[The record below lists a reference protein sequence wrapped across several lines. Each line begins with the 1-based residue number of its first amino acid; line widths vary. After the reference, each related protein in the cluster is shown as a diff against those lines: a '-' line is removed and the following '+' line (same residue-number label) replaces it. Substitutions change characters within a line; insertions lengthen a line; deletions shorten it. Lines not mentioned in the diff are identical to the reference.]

1 MNLKDKRVVVI
12 GTGIGGS
19 GIAAL
24 LAKEGADVLVLERN
38 PYPGGKA
45 ATFEREGFRYD
56 TGVHWLARGEQG
68 PLGVI
73 RRAVGGGLR
82 FKALEP
88 AMCVGVGGRKTLLK
102 QDMVNRAEL
111 ERVFDELGVL
121 SENRAGAFAFFEDVM
136 KTRTEQQIA
145 ELDDLPLS
153 DYLARFT
160 SDPQF
165 FLFVAGFIGM
175 YLVVS
180 PRQASTAEFLL
191 CFAGEARERNLS
203 YPIGGMGA
211 MAKDYLNALLRMGGE
226 VRYDTPAARVVVEG
240 GKAAG
245 VQTAAGEIIPADLV
259 ISNSGLK
266 ESIELAGRRHFPAGY
281 LETADKLRLSLGAV
295 SVKYA
300 LDAEV
305 VSPHLIYY
313 FPTPD
318 LLDTQTGIF
327 CPVPS
332 AADPTLAPPGCQIVL
347 AGAPAPAGLDDPNK
361 ADQIS
366 QAILDKIENTMRH
379 LFPDIER
386 HVVWKLRT
394 NTRYTAGISGRL
406 SGEVI
411 GAAQSCFQVG
421 RNRPTNRTPIENFYL
436 VGSDA
441 GGRGV
446 GTEMAAQS
454 ALNLW
459 RQLKG

>member
-1 MNLKDKRVVVI
+1 MHLKDKRVVVI
-12 GTGIGGS
+12 GSGIGGS

-38 PYPGGKA
+38 AYPGGKA
-45 ATFEREGFRYD
+45 ATFEREGFCYD
-56 TGVHWLARGEQG
+56 TGVHWLARGERG

-73 RRAVGGGLR
+73 RREVGGGLR

-121 SENRAGAFAFFEDVM
+121 PENRAGAFAFFEDVM
-136 KTRTEQQIA
+136 KTRTDHEIA

-160 SDPQF
+160 NDPQF

-180 PRQASTAEFLL
+180 PRLASTAEFLL
-191 CFAGEARERNLS
+191 CFAGEAREHNLS

-211 MAKDYLNALLRMGGE
+211 MPTDYLNALQRMGGE
-226 VRYDTPAARVVVEG
+226 VRYNTPVARVAVEG

-245 VQTAAGEIIPADLV
+245 VQTAEGEFIRADLV

-266 ESIELAGRRHFPAGY
+266 ESIGLAGRRNFPGDY
-281 LETADKLRLSLGAV
+281 LEKADKIRLSLAAV

-300 LDAEV
+300 LNAEV

-318 LLDTQTGIF
+318 LLDTQSGIF

-332 AADPTLAPPGCQIVL
+332 AADPDLAPPGCQMVL
-347 AGAPAPAGLDDPNK
+347 AGAPAPASLEDPDK
-361 ADQIS
+361 ADAIS
-366 QAILDKIENTMRH
+366 QSILDKIENTMRY
-379 LFPDIER
+379 LFPEIER

-394 NTRYTAGISGRL
+394 NTRYTAGISGRF

-421 RNRPTNRTPIENFYL
+421 RNRPANRTPIDNYYL

-459 RQLKG
+459 GQLRG